1 MKKKVIK
8 DDIEDFDF
16 DDKKEGSNFN
26 EYGINMDGLDRGGY
40 NINGLDEYGL
50 DRDGYKINGVN
61 RNGLDRDKWY

>member
-26 EYGINMDGLDRGGY
+26 EYGINMDGLDRW
-40 NINGLDEYGL
+40 I
-50 DRDGYKINGVN
+50 R
-61 RNGLDRDKWY
+61 